1 MDVTAIMEKTVK
13 NTERVHSRSASP
25 PRTLTLF
32 EAKSQLAS
40 PPYIPLSKTFLR
52 IMEGLLY
59 NRKRGSLTRKSH
71 NLIARI
77 STCE

>member
-13 NTERVHSRSASP
+13 NTGGVAALQKMPKNYKNGCNCYHSRSASP

-40 PPYIPLSKTFLR
+40 PPSKKT
-52 IMEGLLY
+52 
-59 NRKRGSLTRKSH
+59 
-71 NLIARI
+71 
-77 STCE
+77 

>member
-13 NTERVHSRSASP
+13 NTEGVHSRSASP

-40 PPYIPLSKTFLR
+40 PPYKKSTLGR
-52 IMEGLLY
+52 Y
-59 NRKRGSLTRKSH
+59 SLPDYLPFS
-71 NLIARI
+71 
-77 STCE
+77 